1 MFFSN
6 LNVEKKIMI
15 ISVYL
20 ANLFDSKKTTTNQNQ
35 FFMFF
40 DILKEIFGL
49 QKIITYLLNRVV
61 HF

>member
-1 MFFSN
+1 MS
-6 LNVEKKIMI
+6 

-20 ANLFDSKKTTTNQNQ
+20 ANLFDSWKTTTNQNQ

-49 QKIITYLLNRVV
+49 QKIITY
-61 HF
+61 H